1 MSPYVQSIEVT
12 THPKKPTGG
21 IKGISERILKNAMVY
36 LVDND
41 EDEFSDKHKISLF
54 DDSKF
59 EEAGNTTLDEINRRG
74 KHHKEEDSL
83 DQSNLLIKQ
92 KLNIPSGSS
101 SEHGDDEEDDDD
113 DSSDDEAQV
122 ARGVPTALMAFDRDS
137 MVLVGENVLKYTKKK
152 KFVEPVENNGCL
164 LESED
169 E

>member
-1 MSPYVQSIEVT
+1 
-12 THPKKPTGG
+12 
-21 IKGISERILKNAMVY
+21 MVY

-59 EEAGNTTLDEINRRG
+59 EEAGNSTLDEINKRG
-74 KHHKEEDSL
+74 KHHLAEDSL

-92 KLNIPSGSS
+92 KLNLPSCSS
-101 SEHGDDEEDDDD
+101 SEHEADEEDEDD
-113 DSSDDEAQV
+113 DSSDDEAD
-122 ARGVPTALMAFDRDS
+122 AGRGVPSAMMAFDRDS

-152 KFVEPVENNGCL
+152 KLIEQLESNGCL
-164 LESED
+164 IESED

>member
-1 MSPYVQSIEVT
+1 MT
-12 THPKKPTGG
+12 THPKKPAGG

-59 EEAGNTTLDEINRRG
+59 EEAGNTTLDEINKRG

-101 SEHGDDEEDDDD
+101 SEHGDDEELHNKLP
-113 DSSDDEAQV
+113 SANHGKPNQKRRAQPPEER
-122 ARGVPTALMAFDRDS
+122 A
-137 MVLVGENVLKYTKKK
+137 
-152 KFVEPVENNGCL
+152 L
-164 LESED
+164 LETHFN
-169 E
+169 